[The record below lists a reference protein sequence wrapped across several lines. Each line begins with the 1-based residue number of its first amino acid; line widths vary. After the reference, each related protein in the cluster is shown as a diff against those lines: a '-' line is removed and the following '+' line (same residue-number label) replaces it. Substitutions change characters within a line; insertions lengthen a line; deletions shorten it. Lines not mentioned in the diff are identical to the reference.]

1 MLEALDPQRH
11 GDLHLKSDFDIS
23 SVENRGH
30 ARLGFSEMVNA
41 AADYP
46 IIFMKDGS
54 SGAFH
59 LCALFG
65 FESNRSLYALGQIWH
80 ANWLPMDITRG
91 PLALVQTGR
100 EWVVGANTADP
111 RLSKTGGQA
120 LYTPERRPS
129 SWLTTATA
137 RLLAHRED
145 LAAAD
150 AFTGALVKAS
160 LIAPL
165 KVELNLSDGQVR
177 EITGLY
183 TINALAI
190 QQLEVSL
197 AIELLRNGVLGG
209 AFNLLATQGQFSRLR
224 QLFNAHSG
232 PDILAMSLRVGV

>member
-1 MLEALDPQRH
+1 MFEALDPQRH
-11 GDLHLKSDFDIS
+11 GDLHLRSDFDMS

-46 IIFMKDGS
+46 IIFMKDGT

-65 FESNRSLYALGQIWH
+65 FDRNRSLYALAQSWH

-91 PLALVQTGR
+91 PLALIKTEGD
-100 EWVVGANTADP
+100 WVVGANTADP

-120 LYTPERRPS
+120 LYNPERLPS
-129 SWLTTATA
+129 AWLVNATS
-137 RLLAHRED
+137 RLLAHGED

-150 AFTGALVKAS
+150 VFTENLAKAG

-165 KVELNLSDGQVR
+165 KVELSLSDGQVR

-183 TINALAI
+183 TINKPAV
-190 QQLEVSL
+190 QKLEVSL
-197 AIELLRNGVLGG
+197 AIELLRNGALEG
-209 AFNLLATQGQFSRLR
+209 AFRMLGTQGQFSRLR
-224 QLFNAHSG
+224 HLFNAHSG
-232 PDILAMSLRVGV
+232 PKILSMSLDVGI